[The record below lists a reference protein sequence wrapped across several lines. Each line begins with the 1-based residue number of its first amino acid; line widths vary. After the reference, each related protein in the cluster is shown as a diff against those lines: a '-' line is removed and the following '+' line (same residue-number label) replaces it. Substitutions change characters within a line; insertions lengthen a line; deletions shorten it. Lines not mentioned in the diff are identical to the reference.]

1 MYGPTETTVW
11 STLHKVVEGEGVVPI
26 GKPIKNT
33 QIYILDEHRNLA
45 PTGSEGEI
53 YIGGNGLAAGYLN
66 RPELTSEKF
75 VPNPFQ
81 SGTRLYRTGD
91 LGRYLP
97 DGNIICSGR
106 IDHQVKIRGF
116 RIELGEIEA
125 ALSQH
130 PSVASA
136 VVSARNLRDSNT
148 ALVAYWIPRKNTTA
162 GIADLR
168 RSLEQK
174 LPGYM
179 VPQAFVELTE
189 FPLTPN
195 GKVDRKRLPE
205 PSEERPDLGKQ
216 AIAPRTPIEIELAS
230 AWKTVLKLDQVGITD
245 NFFDLGG
252 HSLAAMRVL
261 GILRNRFNI
270 QSSIASF
277 FENPTIESFALYLM
291 EKLLKQHAEQ
301 SKN

>member
-1 MYGPTETTVW
+1 
-11 STLHKVVEGEGVVPI
+11 
-26 GKPIKNT
+26 
-33 QIYILDEHRNLA
+33 
-45 PTGSEGEI
+45 
-53 YIGGNGLAAGYLN
+53 
-66 RPELTSEKF
+66 
-75 VPNPFQ
+75 
-81 SGTRLYRTGD
+81 

-97 DGNIICSGR
+97 DGNILCSGR

-116 RIELGEIEA
+116 RIELGEIET

-136 VVSARNLRDSNT
+136 IVSAKNLRDSST
-148 ALVAYWIPRKNTTA
+148 ALIAYWIARKNASA
-162 GIADLR
+162 GVADLR
-168 RSLEQK
+168 RLLEQK

-179 VPQAFVELTE
+179 VPQAFVQLAE

-195 GKVDRKRLPE
+195 GKIDRKRLPE
-205 PSEERPDLGKQ
+205 PSEERPDLGTQ
-216 AIAPRTPIEIELAS
+216 SVAPRTPIETELAN
-230 AWKTVLKLDQVGITD
+230 AWRTVLKLDQVGIYD

-291 EKLLKQHAEQ
+291 EQLLKQHADK